1 MDREDTLPWYRQ
13 FWPWFII
20 APPALTVV
28 AGLYTFWLAVQTT
41 DSLAVRSDA
50 GVNIVTERN
59 LVAEREARR
68 LGLEALVKIDKDSG
82 AVIVTLSSSRP
93 IETQLPLELQLLH
106 PTIAARDASIT
117 LLPAIPVDAGQPS
130 WAGHFI
136 ARPTGRR
143 YVILSS
149 GDSWRLSGEWLE
161 QATFRLMGERN
172 NGGH

>member
-93 IETQLPLELQLLH
+93 IETQLHWSCNCYTPRLQH
-106 PTIAARDASIT
+106 ATQASRCCRQFRLTQDNHHGQDT
-117 LLPAIPVDAGQPS
+117 LLLDRLVVDTSSCPRAIRGACLANGWS
-130 WAGHFI
+130 K
-136 ARPTGRR
+136 RR
-143 YVILSS
+143 F
-149 GDSWRLSGEWLE
+149 D
-161 QATFRLMGERN
+161 
-172 NGGH
+172 